1 MEIISLTKKTNWL
14 EVTHDTQSAQIPQDR
29 NKMSVIYMYSQKD
42 RKCTLPVIT
51 NPPMALW

>member
-42 RKCTLPVIT
+42 RKGTLPVIT